1 MHAKIIMMGYFSD
14 KVVWITGASSGL
26 GAELAKQLSREGARL
41 VLTGRNAAA
50 LEMVRQQCKTPCKL
64 LAADLEK
71 DATPELAAAALAAF
85 NGVDILINNAGITQ
99 RSLAE
104 DT

>member
-1 MHAKIIMMGYFSD
+1 MGYFSD

-50 LEMVRQQCKTPCKL
+50 LEAVQQQCETPCKL
-64 LAADLEK
+64 LPADLEK
-71 DATPELAAAALAAF
+71 DATPELASAPADPIESVLVEFDDAAEIEA
-85 NGVDILINNAGITQ
+85 
-99 RSLAE
+99 
-104 DT
+104 